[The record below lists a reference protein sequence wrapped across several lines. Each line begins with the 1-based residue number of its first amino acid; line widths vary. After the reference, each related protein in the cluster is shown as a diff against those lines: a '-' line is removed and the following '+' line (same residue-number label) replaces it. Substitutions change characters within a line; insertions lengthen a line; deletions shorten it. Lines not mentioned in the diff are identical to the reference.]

1 MDNLHVRY
9 PIPNRLNITLFL
21 VCAIAHV
28 LLLWQGSHTTT
39 WHGLLLCCFL
49 FAVAFIPV
57 YSLLHEAEHGVL
69 HSNAKWNYALGFY
82 LSLLFLVPF
91 SFFRKCHLNHHKHN
105 RTDYEMWDLYYEHQK
120 KWLKH
125 GYLYLVMVGMEWVI
139 MVVGTLLFCIHPSV
153 VFSRVFSWNK
163 EIRGLIMG
171 SDADRV
177 LRNIRLESYVV
188 IISQVV
194 LFLVLDLHLKQFS
207 LMYLTHAFVWSSQNY
222 VNHAFSP
229 RDIINGAHNH
239 KLSPFLKYV
248 YLNFNL
254 HLAHHQNPRIPWIH
268 LGKFVKED
276 QKRISFLKNY
286 IRLWKGPVLTRE
298 SSPAPIN
305 E

>member
-1 MDNLHVRY
+1 MDNLHDRY
-9 PIPNRLNITLFL
+9 PIPNRLNIVLFL
-21 VCAIAHV
+21 ACAIAHV
-28 LLLWQGSHTTT
+28 FLLWEGSQTTT
-39 WHGLLLCCFL
+39 WYGLLLCCLL
-49 FAVAFIPV
+49 FAVTLIPV

-69 HSNAKWNYALGFY
+69 HSDAKWNYALGFY

-105 RTDYEMWDLYYEHQK
+105 RTDYEMWDLYYENQR

-139 MVVGTLLFCIHPSV
+139 MVVGTLLFCIQPSL

-188 IISQVV
+188 VVSQVV
-194 LFLVLDLHLKQFS
+194 LFLVLDLQLKQYC

-239 KLSPFLKYV
+239 KLSPLLKYV

-254 HLAHHQNPRIPWIH
+254 HLAHHQNPRIPWVH

-276 QKRISFLKNY
+276 KKRISFLKNY

-298 SSPAPIN
+298 SSPVPIN